1 VEFTNRNSQLLPD
14 AWLKFRAAF
23 IKYERPVG
31 RVILFD
37 AIVTTDESD
46 IDPSATGVMVFE
58 IVEPDIAICTR
69 LKFSG
74 FIGEYDMILLFY
86 GDDDHVK
93 TVSIDLITTIKD

>member
-1 VEFTNRNSQLLPD
+1 M
-14 AWLKFRAAF
+14 
-23 IKYERPVG
+23 
-31 RVILFD
+31 ILFD

-46 IDPSATGVMVFE
+46 IDPSVTGVMVFE